1 MTPCGL
7 MERIG
12 GYGHQSRDWQLPT
25 IDCRRTDC
33 TCNSGH
39 GQCLIPSRCKLSE
52 SGTCEGYERH
62 VPALRLDEWRAIGDE

>member
-1 MTPCGL
+1 MGLLGL

-25 IDCRRTDC
+25 LDCRRISC

-39 GQCLIPSRCKLSE
+39 GQCLIPSRAKLDE
-52 SGTCEGYERH
+52 SGRCAGYERH
-62 VPALRLDEWRAIGDE
+62 EGRMDGGRP